1 MSRIAKD
8 PVKFTDSVKVIE
20 ESNLLKF
27 EGPKGSLTLQ
37 IHPSVSVEVVEK
49 QINVKW
55 SSDEARAM
63 AGTMRALISNCV
75 TGVTQGY
82 IKNIKLNGV
91 GYRAKVEGKK
101 ITLSLGFSHPVIYE
115 LPPEVDAKSEG
126 QTEFNLIL
134 WSPYSISADL
144 VRPITPCFEAL

>member
-82 IKNIKLNGV
+82 IKNIKLIN
-91 GYRAKVEGKK
+91 
-101 ITLSLGFSHPVIYE
+101 
-115 LPPEVDAKSEG
+115 
-126 QTEFNLIL
+126 
-134 WSPYSISADL
+134 
-144 VRPITPCFEAL
+144 